1 MELQPY
7 LLFYGTC
14 EEALDFYKSVFG
26 GEITSVHRFEG
37 SPMESQVP
45 DKSKIM
51 HASFVAPGVEF
62 MASDD
67 VRGGEQQGSRITMS
81 LGTNDVAEAERAF
94 NALASGGTVGMPL
107 QQTFW
112 AARFGMLTDKYG
124 IDWMVNCEGPH

>member
-1 MELQPY
+1 MQLEPY

-14 EEALDFYKSVFG
+14 EEALKFYRSVFG
-26 GEITSVHRFEG
+26 GEISSLHRFEG

-51 HASFVAPGVEF
+51 HASFEAPGVKF

-67 VRGGEQQGSRITMS
+67 TRGGERQGSRITMS
-81 LGTNDVAEAERAF
+81 LGTNDVADAERVF
-94 NALASGGTVGMPL
+94 NALASGGTI
-107 QQTFW
+107 
-112 AARFGMLTDKYG
+112 GMLTDKYG